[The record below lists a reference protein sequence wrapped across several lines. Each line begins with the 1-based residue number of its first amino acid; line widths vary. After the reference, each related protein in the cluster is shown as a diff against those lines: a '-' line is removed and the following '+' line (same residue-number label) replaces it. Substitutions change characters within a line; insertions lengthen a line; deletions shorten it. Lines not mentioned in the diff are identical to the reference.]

1 MYGYKLAYAVL
12 HYFIILDLLKI
23 LWQKYHSSNIR
34 GTNLMSNKLLKKLSL
49 YSLSALFA
57 LSACKPEP
65 THTRYELEDE
75 GDRSK
80 RIWFYEAIEDSVKDK
95 FFINVGNPFKERG
108 KTILQW
114 EGYFHRDSIEKA
126 AEKFKKDGTIP
137 CYESLR

>member
-1 MYGYKLAYAVL
+1 
-12 HYFIILDLLKI
+12 
-23 LWQKYHSSNIR
+23 
-34 GTNLMSNKLLKKLSL
+34 MSNKLLKKLSL

-75 GDRSK
+75 GDLSK
-80 RIWFYEAIEDSVKDK
+80 RIWFYQAREDSIKDK

-114 EGYFHRDSIEKA
+114 EGYFHKDSIEKA